1 MSAKTLEN
9 KPGYFSSQ
17 NIGFILGPSCL
28 LVTLLLPAPGDLSVA
43 AWHTA
48 GIAMLIATWW
58 ATEAIPI
65 PVTALLPIL
74 LFPALGIMS
83 VRESAAHYAD
93 PIIFLLLGGFIIAAG
108 LSKWNLHRRLA
119 LNILNRVGND
129 PSAIVAG
136 FMATTAF
143 LSMWISNTA
152 ATIMMIPIALSL
164 AGEVVSD
171 KEESH
176 HNFIICLLL
185 GIAYAATIGGIGTI
199 IGSPPNAY
207 VVGYLAENHAI
218 EISFLEWM
226 MFGVPFAVV
235 MLVAAWWVLAKWVYV
250 FDTRKINV
258 SSGFIAT
265 ELKALGRFTT
275 PERRLALV
283 FLFVVTAWI
292 VRPALKS
299 FDIMPWLDDTMI
311 AVAGIVLMFI
321 ISSGQSEQKHSAL
334 LDWES
339 ASKIPWGVLLLV
351 GGGLSLSGAIKE
363 SGLAVWLGQNLP
375 SFSGLEVIFSV
386 ICLITFIVFLTELTS
401 NTATMAALAPIL
413 GSFASVNGID
423 LHLIF
428 VVAVFSVSSAFM
440 LPVATPPNAIVF
452 ATGWVT
458 IPKMVRAGFRLSLIA
473 IVLITVLSY
482 LLVPLIFG

>member
-1 MSAKTLEN
+1 MSVKTL
-9 KPGYFSSQ
+9 
-17 NIGFILGPSCL
+17 GFILGLSFL
-28 LVTLLLPAPGDLSVA
+28 LTTILLPAPGDMPVS

-48 GIAMLIATWW
+48 GIALLIATWW

-65 PVTALLPIL
+65 PVTSLLPIL
-74 LFPALGIMS
+74 LFPALEIMNIKAS
-83 VRESAAHYAD
+83 TAHYAD
-93 PIIFLLLGGFIIAAG
+93 PIIFLLLGGFIIATG

-129 PSAIVAG
+129 PSSIVAG
-136 FMATTAF
+136 FMMTTAF

-152 ATIMMIPIALSL
+152 GTIMMIPIALSL
-164 AGEVVSD
+164 ASEVVSD

-176 HNFIICLLL
+176 HNFTICLLL

-218 EISFLEWM
+218 EISFVEWM
-226 MFGVPFAVV
+226 MFGVPFAIV
-235 MLVAAWWVLAKWVYV
+235 MLGSAWWVLAKWVYY
-250 FDTRKINV
+250 FDSKEISV
-258 SSGFIAT
+258 SSDFIAT
-265 ELKALGRFTT
+265 ELKAMGKFTKQ
-275 PERRLALV
+275 EQRLALV
-283 FLFVVTAWI
+283 FLFVVVAWI
-292 VRPALKS
+292 GRPILKN
-299 FDIMPWLDDTMI
+299 FGIMPWLDDTMI

-321 ISSGQSEQKHSAL
+321 VPSGQSEQKYSAL

-339 ASKIPWGVLLLV
+339 ANKIPWGVLLLV

-386 ICLITFIVFLTELTS
+386 ICLIIFIVFLTELTS
-401 NTATMAALAPIL
+401 NTATMATLAPIL

-458 IPKMVRAGFRLSLIA
+458 IPKMAKAGFRLSIIA
-473 IVLITVLSY
+473 IIMITILSY